1 MRKLEGV
8 GSFWKKRGDKRCG
21 SGDKGETSLTR
32 VLETRSYR
40 VLFRGLMASKLSF
53 SYLEWR
59 PEGADPAVNGHL
71 QRRWERL
78 RREKTERGER
88 KPQGG
93 GKGLSG
99 KLNEDFGEGGNV
111 TTTVSGG
118 RAFRMIG

>member
-1 MRKLEGV
+1 MEENLPYKDAEIRRRQEFL
-8 GSFWKKRGDKRCG
+8 KKRGDKRGG
-21 SGDKGETSLTR
+21 SEDRGETSLTR

-78 RREKTERGER
+78 RREKT
-88 KPQGG
+88 
-93 GKGLSG
+93 
-99 KLNEDFGEGGNV
+99 
-111 TTTVSGG
+111 GG
-118 RAFRMIG
+118 RRKETTNSQQKMYLGTFVQFTTNIQYYKTLTQ